1 MNHIYKIISSLFFSI
16 VILVNAIPAMAA
28 YSEVGEGKANTE
40 VYLTVDNNNVRV
52 GVPTTL
58 IIDGTPNSNGEY
70 VSNYTVNAY
79 GDIAGTQKLCVGPI
93 EKDIEITQEGKAT
106 EKAVMQ
112 QDKVAFTSDE
122 IKEGTSTIG
131 TVTAKALTA
140 GSWEAQTTF
149 NITIVDYSKTPTIP
163 DESEANYIYVSPTGN
178 NETGDGSKD
187 NPYSSIW
194 YANSTIT
201 DNSLDNKYVIKVA
214 DGEYND
220 LETIYNDSNT
230 EDSYWGIIAKDYV
243 YYLGNTEQPENVIIN
258 WDAAKGFE
266 DISLLNE
273 NIDRTEIFHIFEST
287 ETVISGFTM
296 NATNTLRTL
305 HIEQATTGVDRAS
318 NYVIENCN
326 INYYGNTETTKK
338 YSNVIGCGSNNG
350 EFGLFKNCNITTY
363 NANYPAKIY
372 DVHSNNANKTGEA
385 GARIIF
391 ENCTF
396 NAPNEKGDNKP
407 MIRSQGTDS
416 QTDSKAYIYLIGCE
430 GTNADGSCGI
440 LLNNTNDNKYHIFAW
455 CDSNPMDYNN
465 MKYFND
471 FDDKN
476 YEVIEYAGKNV
487 IAVTNLFV
495 KPDTQ
500 YKIEVSEGYLIQ
512 SIQQYKQYKYD
523 DNNSLASAKVY
534 NSASVLLDTTNDTE
548 TVTGIRII
556 IKRTDNAPLTSEDLS
571 KVTVRIKEV

>member
-1 MNHIYKIISSLFFSI
+1 
-16 VILVNAIPAMAA
+16 
-28 YSEVGEGKANTE
+28 
-40 VYLTVDNNNVRV
+40 
-52 GVPTTL
+52 
-58 IIDGTPNSNGEY
+58 
-70 VSNYTVNAY
+70 
-79 GDIAGTQKLCVGPI
+79 
-93 EKDIEITQEGKAT
+93 
-106 EKAVMQ
+106 
-112 QDKVAFTSDE
+112 
-122 IKEGTSTIG
+122 
-131 TVTAKALTA
+131 
-140 GSWEAQTTF
+140 
-149 NITIVDYSKTPTIP
+149 
-163 DESEANYIYVSPTGN
+163 
-178 NETGDGSKD
+178 
-187 NPYSSIW
+187 
-194 YANSTIT
+194 
-201 DNSLDNKYVIKVA
+201 
-214 DGEYND
+214 
-220 LETIYNDSNT
+220 
-230 EDSYWGIIAKDYV
+230 
-243 YYLGNTEQPENVIIN
+243 
-258 WDAAKGFE
+258 
-266 DISLLNE
+266 
-273 NIDRTEIFHIFEST
+273 
-287 ETVISGFTM
+287 
-296 NATNTLRTL
+296 
-305 HIEQATTGVDRAS
+305 
-318 NYVIENCN
+318 
-326 INYYGNTETTKK
+326 
-338 YSNVIGCGSNNG
+338 
-350 EFGLFKNCNITTY
+350 
-363 NANYPAKIY
+363 
-372 DVHSNNANKTGEA
+372 
-385 GARIIF
+385 
-391 ENCTF
+391 
-396 NAPNEKGDNKP
+396 